1 PDPSPPPPL
10 FPYTTLFRSRPAT
23 LQLARKGPDTL
34 GAQRVVRRRQID
46 QIAVMRD
53 HCPDPARGERRAK
66 RRDVGVP
73 YHWLAPLVG
82 RLREDLNRG
91 RPDGIP
97 PRGAQGYAS
106 LRRHVGPEQVVGC
119 ALFHV
124 QGSSVNASREM

>member
-82 RLREDLNRG
+82 RLRDRKSTRLNSSHL
-91 RPDGIP
+91 GIS
-97 PRGAQGYAS
+97 YA
-106 LRRHVGPEQVVGC
+106 
-119 ALFHV
+119 
-124 QGSSVNASREM
+124 